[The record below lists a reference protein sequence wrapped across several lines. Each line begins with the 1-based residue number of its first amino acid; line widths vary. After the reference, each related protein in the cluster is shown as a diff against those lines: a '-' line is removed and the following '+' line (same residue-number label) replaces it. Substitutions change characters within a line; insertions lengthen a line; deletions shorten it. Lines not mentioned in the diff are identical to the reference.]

1 MSCLLLAWATLLA
14 LPHAPGK
21 PKEGKIRVYVV
32 AETTDAEGNEK
43 PDAGGLLDS
52 AEEIRKRI
60 KKMKW
65 IEPVEDESQAEMRFV
80 VVDRS
85 EDKESGYALRYRLK
99 AGDFDAEDDYGEF
112 AVVEH
117 AGGTP
122 GNYDRQ
128 GGEMPMTTGVAMKN
142 KQTFQSWKTIAD
154 GLARTLDHFAEN
166 NYERLLAI
174 RKAAP
179 NNR

>member
-1 MSCLLLAWATLLA
+1 MSSLVLAWATLLA
-14 LPHAPGK
+14 LPLAPGK
-21 PKEGKIRVYVV
+21 PTEGKIRVTVV
-32 AETTDAEGNEK
+32 AETMDAEGNEK
-43 PDAGGLLDS
+43 PNAGGLLDS
-52 AEEIRKRI
+52 AEEIRKRV

-65 IEPVEDESQAEMRFV
+65 IEPVEEESQAEMHFV

-85 EDKESGYALRYRLK
+85 QDKESGYALRYRLK
-99 AGDFDAEDDYGEF
+99 AGDFEAEDDYGEF

-122 GNYDRQ
+122 GIYDRQ
-128 GGEMPMTTGVAMKN
+128 GGEMPMTAGVAMEH
-142 KQTFQSWKTIAD
+142 KQTYQSWKTIAD

-166 NYERLLAI
+166 NYDRLIAI
-174 RKAAP
+174 RKTAN